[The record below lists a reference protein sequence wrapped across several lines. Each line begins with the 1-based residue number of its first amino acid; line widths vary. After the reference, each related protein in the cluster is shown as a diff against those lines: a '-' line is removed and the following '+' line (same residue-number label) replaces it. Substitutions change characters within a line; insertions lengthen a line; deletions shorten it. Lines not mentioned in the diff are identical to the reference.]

1 MGAASSSGSWQLTQ
15 PQNEGKGP
23 WSLPPACQDDVWGS
37 IDLSTLVG
45 TGAGLAGKGG
55 GDFSHM
61 SSERLREGMAGE
73 SQPPRPSQFG
83 SSPEGLSE
91 EEDDW
96 LAASLCL
103 SMSALRREEM
113 VLVVSRVKSKLFKTL
128 SCLCSQDDPFCRAVT
143 QRLHVLHCVHAAMS
157 RQRRAQF
164 TGNRGDPAAEP
175 PHHVVAEESTG
186 DVSSAASGDDL
197 LGLQLFFSMLD
208 FVRDPECGQEQ
219 LTDFLRQISPVLTKL
234 PPLCLADGCSGLPKH
249 LHERIPGPS
258 AGVVDSVRGFLAM
271 LALPGQF
278 NYDISHAKGERDHC
292 SGGEAG
298 ASGGEAGASGAER
311 RHGALSSMIGLVAAR
326 GRASDLLTL
335 VKLLLSIPFQKV
347 EGVEMLNDES
357 KYKHLPGATELR
369 EEHAVAECSAKR

>member
-1 MGAASSSGSWQLTQ
+1 MGAASSSGSRQPTQ
-15 PQNEGKGP
+15 PHNEGKAP
-23 WSLPPACQDDVWGS
+23 WSLPPACQDEVWRNM
-37 IDLSTLVG
+37 DLSTLVG
-45 TGAGLAGKGG
+45 SGAGLAGKGG

-61 SSERLREGMAGE
+61 SNERLREGMAGE

-83 SSPEGLSE
+83 PSPEGLSE

-113 VLVVSRVKSKLFKTL
+113 VLLVSRVKNKLFKTL
-128 SCLCSQDDPFCRAVT
+128 SCLCSQDDPFYRAVT

-157 RQRRAQF
+157 RQRRTQF
-164 TGNRGDPAAEP
+164 AGNRGDRTAEP
-175 PHHVVAEESTG
+175 QHRVLAQESSS
-186 DVSSAASGDDL
+186 DASSAASGDDL

-249 LHERIPGPS
+249 LHQRTPGPS

-271 LALPGQF
+271 LALPGQC
-278 NYDISHAKGERDHC
+278 DDEILHAKGERAHC

-298 ASGGEAGASGAER
+298 ASGAQR
-311 RHGALSSMIGLVAAR
+311 RHGALSAMIGLVAAR

-335 VKLLLSIPFQKV
+335 VKLLLSIPFQRV
-347 EGVEMLNDES
+347 EGVEMLDDES
-357 KYKHLPGATELR
+357 KYKGFPGATGLR

>member
-1 MGAASSSGSWQLTQ
+1 MGAASSSGSRQPTQ
-15 PQNEGKGP
+15 PQNEGQAP
-23 WSLPPACQDDVWGS
+23 WSLPPACQDEVWRNM
-37 IDLSTLVG
+37 DLSTLVG
-45 TGAGLAGKGG
+45 TGDGLAGKGG
-55 GDFSHM
+55 GDFSHI

-83 SSPEGLSE
+83 PSPEGLSE

-103 SMSALRREEM
+103 TMSALRREEM
-113 VLVVSRVKSKLFKTL
+113 VLLVSRVKNKLFKTL

-143 QRLHVLHCVHAAMS
+143 QRLRVLHCVHAAMS

-164 TGNRGDPAAEP
+164 AENRGGDPTAEP
-175 PHHVVAEESTG
+175 QHHVVPQESTG
-186 DVSSAASGDDL
+186 DGSSATSGDDL
-197 LGLQLFFSMLD
+197 LGLRLFFSMLD

-234 PPLCLADGCSGLPKH
+234 PPLCLADGSSDLPKH
-249 LHERIPGPS
+249 LHQRIPGPS

-271 LALPGQF
+271 LALPSQC
-278 NYDISHAKGERDHC
+278 DDEISHSKDERDHC

-298 ASGGEAGASGAER
+298 ASGAER
-311 RHGALSSMIGLVAAR
+311 RHEALSAMIGLVAAR

-335 VKLLLSIPFQKV
+335 VKLLLSIPFQKM

-357 KYKHLPGATELR
+357 KYKGLPGATEMR
-369 EEHAVAECSAKR
+369 EEQAMAECSAKR